1 MYFVYIIYSQKLD
14 KYYIGFSADIEDRI
28 AKHNRKSKGFSNLG
42 RPWILVYSEA
52 FDSKK
57 KAMKEK
63 TTEELEEQGS
73 TEKTHQRWFR
83 ASRLTSREGRGFESL
98 IAHNI
103 QS

>member
-57 KAMKEK
+57 KAMERGKHTGTSNFK
-63 TTEELEEQGS
+63 TD
-73 TEKTHQRWFR
+73 
-83 ASRLTSREGRGFESL
+83 SL
-98 IAHNI
+98 R
-103 QS
+103 

>member
-14 KYYIGFSADIEDRI
+14 KYYIGFSADIEDRL

-57 KAMKEK
+57 KAMEREK
-63 TTEELEEQGS
+63 QLKNWKNRDRLETGLGYIVL
-73 TEKTHQRWFR
+73 K
-83 ASRLTSREGRGFESL
+83 
-98 IAHNI
+98 IK
-103 QS
+103 